1 MSLRIGI
8 DIGGTFTDFAVLDTE
23 TGQFELGKVLSTPND
38 PAEAVLGGLSA
49 MIGASGRT
57 MRDVAEVVH
66 ATTIATNTVIQRKG
80 PPTALITTQGFRD
93 VLLIGRQKRW
103 ELYDNSAGR
112 PPPLVPRHL
121 VFEAT
126 ERMLWDGS
134 VETPLDEAALRRT
147 IRGIV
152 EAGIAAVAV
161 CYLHSYANPAHER
174 RTAAILAEEAPHLLV
189 SISADVSPLYREF
202 ERSSTTVMNAYVM
215 PGVAVYIE
223 RLESELKRMG
233 VAGPM
238 LVMQSNGG
246 VARADVVKRFPIRII
261 ESGPA
266 AGVLTAARFEAAA
279 GTDRLI
285 SFDMGGTTA
294 KLCLVEGG
302 VPLLTSQFEVDMTH
316 LKKGSGLPVSIP
328 AVDLIEIGAG
338 GGSLARVERGVI
350 AIGPESAGS
359 VPGPVCYGRG
369 GTLPTVT
376 DADLVLGYL
385 NAGYFLGGEMRLD
398 AQAARQAIETHVASP
413 LGLDVM
419 QAAWGMHE
427 IVTAQMAQAAR
438 AVTIS
443 CGKDPRQFALVSFG
457 GAGPV
462 HGARLARMLGCPRLV
477 FPRAAGVESALGL
490 LMAETSLD
498 LARTQ
503 VLTLGEAVL
512 EQINALYADL
522 QARARQQLAESGVA
536 PERQRFTASCDM
548 RFAGQGYE
556 IAVDLPP
563 PPYAPAD
570 LPGLLAWFFAAY
582 AKAYGDRTFE
592 RDWPVVGVH
601 WRLRATATGKTLSLA
616 DMPAQPGGVE
626 RAGKGTRPVWFPET
640 AGFTECAVYDRYLL
654 SPGDVFPGP
663 AIVEERE
670 STIVLPPHSTSRVD
684 PHGNLVTDL
693 VVPSR
698 DSDLAAV
705 PPAVAAL

>member
-8 DIGGTFTDFAVLDTE
+8 DIGGTFTDFAVLDTD
-23 TGQFELGKVLSTPND
+23 TGQFELGKVLSTPRD
-38 PAEAVLGGLSA
+38 PAEAVLGGLAGMLTTAGRA
-49 MIGASGRT
+49 MT
-57 MRDVAEVVH
+57 EVAEVVH

-80 PPTALITTQGFRD
+80 PPTALLTTKGFRD

-103 ELYDNSAGR
+103 ELYDNAAGR
-112 PPPLVPRHL
+112 PAPLVPRHL

-126 ERMLWDGS
+126 ERMLWDGT
-134 VETPLDEAALRRT
+134 VETPLDEAELRAT
-147 IRGIV
+147 IRAIVDAGIV
-152 EAGIAAVAV
+152 AVAV
-161 CYLHSYANPAHER
+161 CYLHSYANPAHEQ

-202 ERSSTTVMNAYVM
+202 ERTSTTVMNAYVM
-215 PGVAVYIE
+215 PGVAVYVE
-223 RLESELKRMG
+223 RLETEFQRMG
-233 VAGPM
+233 VPGPM

-246 VARADVVKRFPIRII
+246 VARAEVVKRFPIRII

-266 AGVLTAARFEAAA
+266 AGVLTAARFADAA
-279 GTDRLI
+279 GTDKLI

-302 VPLLTSQFEVDMTH
+302 APLLTSQFEVDMTH

-338 GGSLARVERGVI
+338 GGSLARVESGVI

-369 GTLPTVT
+369 GALPTVT
-376 DADLVLGYL
+376 DADLLLGYL
-385 NAGYFLGGEMRLD
+385 NAGFFLGGEMRLD
-398 AQAARQAIETHVASP
+398 ADAARAAIETHVAAP

-462 HGARLARMLGCPRLV
+462 HGARLARMLGCPKLV

-503 VLTLGEAVL
+503 VLTLGVAVL
-512 EQINALYADL
+512 EPINALFADL
-522 QARARQQLAESGVA
+522 RSRGRQQLADSGVPA
-536 PERQRFTASCDM
+536 ERQRFTASCDM

-556 IAVDLPP
+556 IAVELPP
-563 PPYAPAD
+563 PPYADSD
-570 LPGLLAWFFAAY
+570 LPLLREAFFAAY

-592 RDWPVVGVH
+592 PDWPVVGVH
-601 WRLRATATGKTLSLA
+601 WRLRAIAIGKTLNLA
-616 DMPAQPGGVE
+616 DLPNQPGGL
-626 RAGKGTRPVWFPET
+626 ALAIKDARPVWFPET
-640 AGFTECAVYDRYLL
+640 SGFTDCTVYNRYRF

-670 STIVLPPHSTSRVD
+670 STIVLPPGSTTRVD
-684 PHGNLVTDL
+684 PHGNLITEL
-693 VVPSR
+693 H
-698 DSDLAAV
+698 
-705 PPAVAAL
+705 

>member
-1 MSLRIGI
+1 MSLRVGV
-8 DIGGTFTDFAVLDTE
+8 DIGGTFTDFAVLDVA
-23 TGQFELGKVLSTPND
+23 TGEFELGKVLSTPAD
-38 PAEAVLGGLSA
+38 PAEAVLDGLRA
-49 MIGASGRT
+49 MMMTSGRR
-57 MRDVAEVVH
+57 MDEVSEVVH

-80 PPTALITTQGFRD
+80 PPTALLTTRGFRD

-103 ELYDNSAGR
+103 ELYDNAAGR

-126 ERMLWDGS
+126 ERMLFDGS
-134 VETPLDEAALRRT
+134 VETALDEDALRRT
-147 IRGIV
+147 VRDIVAEGIV
-152 EAGIAAVAV
+152 SVAV

-174 RTAAILAEEAPHLLV
+174 RTAEILAEEAPGLLV

-215 PGVAVYIE
+215 PGVALYLE
-223 RLESELKRMG
+223 RLEDELQRMA
-233 VAGPM
+233 VVGPM

-246 VARADVVKRFPIRII
+246 VARADVVKRFPVRII

-279 GTDRLI
+279 GTDKLI

-294 KLCLVEGG
+294 KLCLVENGA
-302 VPLLTSQFEVDMTH
+302 PQLTSQFEVDMTH

-369 GTLPTVT
+369 GRRPTVT

-385 NAGYFLGGEMRLD
+385 NAEYFLGGEMRLD
-398 AQAARQAIETHVASP
+398 AAAALAAIEEHVAKP
-413 LGLDVM
+413 LGIDTM

-462 HGARLARMLGCPRLV
+462 HGARLALMLGCPKLV

-503 VLTLGEAVL
+503 VLALSADVL
-512 EQINALYADL
+512 DQVNVLLADL
-522 QARARQQLAESGVA
+522 QAQARQQLTESGVVA
-536 PERQRFTASCDM
+536 SRQRFSASCDM

-556 IAVDLPP
+556 IAVDLPHF
-563 PPYAPAD
+563 PYAAAD
-570 LPGLLAWFFAAY
+570 LPALQDAFFAAY
-582 AKAYGDRTFE
+582 ARAYGDRTFE
-592 RDWPVVGVH
+592 RDWQVVGVH
-601 WRLRATATGKTLSLA
+601 WRLRATASGETLALA
-616 DMPAQPGGVE
+616 DMPSRAGNAE
-626 RAGKGTRPVWFPET
+626 RARKGERPVWFPET
-640 AGFTECAVYDRYLL
+640 AGFAACPVYDRYRLGA
-654 SPGDVFPGP
+654 GDVVEGA
-663 AIVEERE
+663 AIIEERE
-670 STIVLPPHSTSRVD
+670 STIVLPPGSTTRVD
-684 PHGNLVTDL
+684 PHGNLVSTL
-693 VVPSR
+693 EPQS
-698 DSDLAAV
+698 
-705 PPAVAAL
+705 

>member
-1 MSLRIGI
+1 MSLRVGV
-8 DIGGTFTDFAVLDTE
+8 DIGGTFTDFAVLDVA
-23 TGQFELGKVLSTPND
+23 TGEFELGKVLSTPGD
-38 PAEAVLGGLSA
+38 PAEAVLDGL
-49 MIGASGRT
+49 RT
-57 MRDVAEVVH
+57 MMMTGGRRMDEVSEVVH

-80 PPTALITTQGFRD
+80 PPTALLTTEGFRD

-103 ELYDNSAGR
+103 ELYDNAAVR

-121 VFEAT
+121 VFGVR
-126 ERMLWDGS
+126 ERMLFDGS
-134 VETPLDEAALRRT
+134 VETPLDEDALRAT
-147 IRGIV
+147 IRDILAEGIV
-152 EAGIAAVAV
+152 SVAV
-161 CYLHSYANPAHER
+161 CFLHSYANPAHER
-174 RTAAILAEEAPHLLV
+174 RTAAILAEAAPGLLV
-189 SISADVSPLYREF
+189 SISSDVSPLYREF

-215 PGVAVYIE
+215 PGVASYVE
-223 RLESELKRMG
+223 RLEDELQAMG

-246 VARADVVKRFPIRII
+246 VARTDVVKRFPIRII

-266 AGVLTAARFEAAA
+266 AGVLTAARFEGAA
-279 GTDRLI
+279 GTDKLI

-302 VPLLTSQFEVDMTH
+302 VPQLTSQFEVDMTH

-350 AIGPESAGS
+350 VIGPESAGS

-369 GTLPTVT
+369 GRLPTVT

-385 NAGYFLGGEMRLD
+385 NADYFLGGEMRLD
-398 AQAARQAIETHVASP
+398 VAAARAAIDEHVARP
-413 LGLDVM
+413 LGIDVM
-419 QAAWGMHE
+419 EATWGMHE

-462 HGARLARMLGCPRLV
+462 HGARLARMLGCPKLV

-503 VLTLGEAVL
+503 VLTLGADVL
-512 EQINALYADL
+512 DQVNALLADL
-522 QARARQQLAESGVA
+522 QARSRQQLTESGVV
-536 PERQRFTASCDM
+536 PERQRFAASCDM

-563 PPYAPAD
+563 FPYAATD
-570 LPGLLAWFFAAY
+570 LPALRDAFFAAY
-582 AKAYGDRTFE
+582 ARAYGDRTFE

-601 WRLRATATGKTLSLA
+601 WRLRATASGETLTLA
-616 DMPAQPGGVE
+616 DMPP
-626 RAGKGTRPVWFPET
+626 RAGTSDRARKGDRQVWFPET
-640 AGFTECAVYDRYLL
+640 GGFVACPVFDRYALGA
-654 SPGDVFPGP
+654 GDVIQGA
-663 AIVEERE
+663 AIIEERE
-670 STIVLPPHSTSRVD
+670 STIVLPPGSTTRVD
-684 PHGNLVTDL
+684 PHGNLVSELETL
-693 VVPSR
+693 S
-698 DSDLAAV
+698 
-705 PPAVAAL
+705 